1 MSARRWVLTI
11 WLCFL
16 ARAFFYCAALPLWE
30 GFDEWSHFGV
40 VERMAFRG
48 ELLVS
53 RDSPLPR
60 DTAESI
66 RTAPVPWE
74 MRDDGPPTITH
85 DAFWKL
91 PAEERARREA
101 EFRESGRSGRGRT
114 RRPGRRMRVCRGRS
128 RDG

>member
-1 MSARRWVLTI
+1 MNARRWVFAI

-53 RDSPLPR
+53 RDSPLPMR
-60 DTAESI
+60 KSVSTKARLEK
-66 RTAPVPWE
+66 RTTQEAGSLRLGIPV
-74 MRDDGPPTITH
+74 TS
-85 DAFWKL
+85 A
-91 PAEERARREA
+91 AVARK
-101 EFRESGRSGRGRT
+101 
-114 RRPGRRMRVCRGRS
+114 PRMNHG
-128 RDG
+128 